1 MRYPTPGTEL
11 AEFLPVAAAE
21 PDGTLLAVLP
31 VNGGTARLAIVGY
44 LLPVAPG
51 TEPLPAGAGPVSR
64 GPVPGGPVPR
74 GPVAG
79 GSGPS
84 AAFPSGAVPSVS
96 AATGLAGVTPA
107 SAGLVAGLVMTD
119 DLPIARTADGPLP
132 GGLLVDTAQRRV
144 LVDGCDT
151 DLVYQEFE
159 LLRFLM
165 SHPGQAFTRSQLAER
180 AWGEPQPDG
189 SRTVDVHVHRLRR
202 KLGPAYGSRLRTVRR
217 VGYLYEPPS
226 ARPA

>member
-1 MRYPTPGTEL
+1 MRYPTPGTGL
-11 AEFLPVAAAE
+11 TEFLPAIQAAA
-21 PDGTLLAVLP
+21 DGTLLAVLP
-31 VNGGTARLAIVGY
+31 VSGGTARLAIVGY

-51 TEPLPAGAGPVSR
+51 EQAPAAD
-64 GPVPGGPVPR
+64 
-74 GPVAG
+74 A
-79 GSGPS
+79 
-84 AAFPSGAVPSVS
+84 GAVPS
-96 AATGLAGVTPA
+96 GLAAVTPA
-107 SAGLVAGLVMTD
+107 APAGLAAGLVTEG
-119 DLPIARTADGPLP
+119 DLPGVQTAGAHAARGPLP

-165 SHPGQAFTRSQLAER
+165 AHPGQAFTRSQLAER

-217 VGYLYEPPS
+217 VGYLYQPPS
-226 ARPA
+226 ACPA